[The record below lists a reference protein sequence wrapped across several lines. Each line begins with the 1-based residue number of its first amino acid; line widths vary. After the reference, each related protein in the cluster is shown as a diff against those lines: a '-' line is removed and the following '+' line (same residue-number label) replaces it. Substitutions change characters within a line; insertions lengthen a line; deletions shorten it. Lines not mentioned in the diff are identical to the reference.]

1 MTISINSGREKLIEV
16 ECFINIVGRF
26 IIQFRGDSLYYPI
39 AYLKCNSWDVDK
51 DKIEL
56 YQGAVCHCAS
66 QGI

>member
-1 MTISINSGREKLIEV
+1 MDG
-16 ECFINIVGRF
+16 FIL
-26 IIQFRGDSLYYPI
+26 FRDDSLYYP
-39 AYLKCNSWDVDK
+39 AADLKCNGWDVGK

>member
-1 MTISINSGREKLIEV
+1 MKKLIEA
-16 ECFINIVGRF
+16 ECFINVVGRF
-26 IIQFRGDSLYYPI
+26 IILFRRDSLYYPSDD
-39 AYLKCNSWDVDK
+39 LKCNGWEVGK

>member
-1 MTISINSGREKLIEV
+1 MNISISIAMKKLIEA
-16 ECFINIVGRF
+16 ECFINVVGRF
-26 IIQFRGDSLYYPI
+26 IILFRRDSLYYPSDD
-39 AYLKCNSWDVDK
+39 LKCNGWEVGK

>member
-1 MTISINSGREKLIEV
+1 MKKLIKAG
-16 ECFINIVGRF
+16 CFTNIVGRF
-26 IIQFRGDSLYYPI
+26 IILFRHDSLHYPS
-39 AYLKCNSWDVDK
+39 ADLKRSGSDIGK